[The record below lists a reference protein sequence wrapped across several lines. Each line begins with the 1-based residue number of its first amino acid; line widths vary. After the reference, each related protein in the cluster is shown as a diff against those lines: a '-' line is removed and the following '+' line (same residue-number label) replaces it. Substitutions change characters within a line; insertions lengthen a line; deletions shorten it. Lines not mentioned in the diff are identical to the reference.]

1 MGASNDELVSRAV
14 AGDEA
19 ALTGLLETHGL
30 EVRIALERSYH
41 RRLKGEVDLDDV
53 MQVTYLEAFLRIR
66 DFVPVGP
73 QAFRSWLKRIAENNI
88 RDAIRKTN
96 GVGHPRRVGISA
108 SDVTSGCGGV
118 DPVACTGSPS
128 RSAGRDDAS
137 RLLEDALQQLPDDYE
152 RVIRLYDLKGLSGP
166 EVARVMGRS
175 HGAVK
180 MLAARARDRLGEL
193 LGSGSKYFSRGA

>member
-1 MGASNDELVSRAV
+1 MTGLIDELVLRAV

-19 ALTGLLETHGL
+19 ALTGLLEVHGL
-30 EVRIALERSYH
+30 EVRGALERSYR
-41 RRLKGEVDLDDV
+41 RRLSGEVDLDDV

-66 DFVPVGP
+66 GFVPAGP
-73 QAFRSWLKRIAENNI
+73 EAFRAWLKRIAENNI

-96 GVGHPRRVGISA
+96 GVGHARGLGMPSPDGSLDR
-108 SDVTSGCGGV
+108 GGV
-118 DPVACTGSPS
+118 DSVACTSSPS
-128 RSAGRDDAS
+128 QTARNDDAS

-152 RVIRLYDLKGLSGP
+152 RVLRLYDLNGLSGP

-180 MLAARARDRLGEL
+180 MLVARARDRLGEL
-193 LGSGSKYFSRGA
+193 LGSASKYFPRNA